1 MEYIGNEMYTEEIAD
16 FAFFCLSTCVYSG
29 DAQTNKS
36 SKELNSKH
44 VKVSRCPQ
52 LDGPPKANKSF

>member
-1 MEYIGNEMYTEEIAD
+1 MYTEEIAD
-16 FAFFCLSTCVYSG
+16 FAFFCLSTCLYSG